1 MKEFPNIQSLA
12 EASPERVKE
21 LWAGLGYYRRA
32 NLLHKCAQII
42 VKDYNGIIPSSVE
55 ELEKLPGIGKY
66 TAGAISSVAFGNVT
80 PIVDGNIIRVLTR
93 LRAISADPKSSN
105 VVKLIWKLSSSVVD
119 ESRPGDF
126 NQSLMELGAT
136 LCTVQNPNCSSCPV
150 RVNCLANKEVRNEN
164 TKSKEGDLCNICTT
178 NEPTVAVTKYP
189 IKSVKK
195 KKKDLHTHVCIIK
208 NIVDKN
214 VVQYLMVK
222 RPENGLLGGFWE
234 FPSVDLN
241 PHWENND
248 IPEVLPYNRRKEIID
263 QYLLEKLD
271 ESIFKFQVKRIE
283 FGNISHIFTHILQT
297 LWVEMLVI
305 ETNKKLELDNDK
317 EVQWCE
323 NESFMNLA
331 ISKSVKN
338 CYSLTLQKRN
348 KLSKKIKKDDDG
360 SQTSI
365 KQFFKV

>member
-12 EASPERVKE
+12 DASPDRVRE

-32 NLLHKCAQII
+32 NLLHQCAQII
-42 VKDYNGIIPSSVE
+42 VKNYNGIIPSSVN

-66 TAGAISSVAFGNVT
+66 TAGAISSVAFGKIA

-93 LRAISADPKSSN
+93 LRAIAADPKSTD
-105 VVKLIWKLSSSVVD
+105 VVKLIWKLSSDLVD

-136 LCTVQNPNCSSCPV
+136 ICTVQNPNCSSCPV
-150 RVNCLANKEVRNEN
+150 RVNCLAHKEVISEN
-164 TKSKEGDLCNICTT
+164 VKSIDGDLCNICTN
-178 NEPTVAVTKYP
+178 NEKTVTVTKYP
-189 IKSVKK
+189 IKSLKK

-208 NIVDKN
+208 NIVSQD

-241 PHWENND
+241 KYWEISNE
-248 IPEVLPYNRRKEIID
+248 PEEISYNKRRDIID
-263 QYLLEKLD
+263 EYLKDKLD
-271 ESIFKFQVKRIE
+271 QSLLKFQSKRIE
-283 FGNISHIFTHILQT
+283 LGNINHIFTHISQK
-297 LWVEMLVI
+297 LWVEMLVL
-305 ETNKKLELDNDK
+305 ETNKKLELNNDD
-317 EVQWCE
+317 EIRWCE
-323 NESFMNLA
+323 NESFLNLA

-338 CYSLTLQKRN
+338 CYNLTLQKRVRS
-348 KLSKKIKKDDDG
+348 SKKFKKSDES
-360 SQTSI
+360 SQTTLI
-365 KQFFKV
+365 QFFKK